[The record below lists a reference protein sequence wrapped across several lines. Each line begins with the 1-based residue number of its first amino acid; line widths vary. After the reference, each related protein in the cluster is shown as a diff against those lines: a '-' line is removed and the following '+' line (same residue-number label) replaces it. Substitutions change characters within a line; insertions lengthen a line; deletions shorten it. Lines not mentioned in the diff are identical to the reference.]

1 MKRKININREKI
13 SPEEI
18 AKRRDFGSLMK
29 TYTVVKKPFW
39 KHWSFIAGTS
49 TVLVATVAAIVY
61 LQFNKPQNESN
72 PVKQEV
78 QQTRNTNNDFTYDHS
93 QKDLGHAP
101 FIHPPLKGVD
111 VPFAEYNVDADKSS
125 ELNYKTG
132 SKIRIPKEAFTDAN
146 GNKISGKENVR
157 YREFHDPVDF
167 FVSGIPMTYDSS
179 GMKYTFESAGM
190 VEIYAFQDG
199 KILKVNHDRKIEVKM
214 ATLQD
219 GAGYNL
225 YNLDTTAKNWNYIG
239 KDKIV
244 HEKNENSF
252 YVKDDSLKSGDPE
265 LTKLKQQ
272 QEKTVAEEQNR
283 SMALQGEIKSMQ
295 QEIKKMEDNKPMEP
309 QKVNSK
315 KKTFNLDIDPK
326 EFPEFSSYKSVVF
339 EVGDENKNVKSDL
352 YTIEWEDISLKEGT
366 VKGSYIV
373 TVTKGNDKRSIV
385 AYPVFEGKNYD
396 QQMQQFKTKF
406 SDYTTKL
413 NTRKE
418 LEQKKQ
424 EEYNQLVLQ
433 IKKQQEEYEKQLQE
447 LKKKQQEELQKQM
460 QSMKTGDKVFRVFS
474 INSFGVFNCDSP
486 QNYPK
491 GASVS
496 ASFVDNSGKQLST
509 SYAVYLVDRQ
519 RNALFTYSGNPCNDF
534 KYDPS
539 SKSVIWT
546 VTLDND
552 LAVCMDDEV
561 AGAGKR
567 SGPVNFKMTTY
578 PKDEISS
585 VEKIKS
591 LLKIEE

>member
-13 SPEEI
+13 SSEEI

-29 TYTVVKKPFW
+29 TYAVVKKPFW

-49 TVLVATVAAIVY
+49 TVLVATVAAVVY
-61 LQFNKPQNESN
+61 LQFNKPQRENN
-72 PVKQEV
+72 TVKQEV
-78 QQTRNTNNDFTYDHS
+78 SQTQNSNGDFTYDHS
-93 QKDLGHAP
+93 NKDLGHAP
-101 FIHPPLKGVD
+101 FINPPFKSVD
-111 VPFAEYNVDADKSS
+111 IPFAEYDVDADKVT

-132 SKIRIPKEAFTDAN
+132 SKIKIPKEAFMDGN
-146 GNKISGKENVR
+146 GNKIRGKVNVR

-199 KILKVNHDRKIEVKM
+199 KILKVNHDRRIEVKM

-244 HEKNENSF
+244 HEKKQEEVL
-252 YVKDDSLKSGDPE
+252 VKEGDPG

-272 QEKTVAEEQNR
+272 QEKTITEEQNR
-283 SMALQGEIKSMQ
+283 SVSLQGEINNMQ
-295 QEIKKMEDNKPMEP
+295 QEIKKMEDNKPVEP
-309 QKVNSK
+309 KKVNPK

-339 EVGDENKNVKSDL
+339 EVGDENKNFKSDV
-352 YTIEWEDISLKEGT
+352 YTIEWEDIALKEGAA
-366 VKGSYIV
+366 KGSYII
-373 TVTKGNDKRSIV
+373 TVTKGNDKRNII

-396 QQMQQFKTKF
+396 QQLQQFKTKF
-406 SDYTTKL
+406 GDYTTKL

-424 EEYNQLVLQ
+424 QEYDQLVLQ
-433 IKKQQEEYEKQLQE
+433 IKKQQEEYEKQLLE

-460 QSMKTGDKVFRVFS
+460 QNMKTGDKVFRVFS
-474 INSFGVFNCDSP
+474 INSFGVYNCDSP
-486 QNYPK
+486 QSYPR
-491 GASVS
+491 GASVE
-496 ASFVDNSGKQLST
+496 ASFVDQNGKPLST
-509 SYAVYLVDRQ
+509 SYTVYLVDREK
-519 RNALFTYSGNPCNDF
+519 NALFTYNGNPCANF
-534 KYDPS
+534 QFNPS

-546 VTLDND
+546 VTGDND
-552 LAVCMDDEV
+552 LAVCMDEQV
-561 AGAGKR
+561 AGAEKR

-578 PKDEISS
+578 SKDEISS

-591 LLKIEE
+591 LLKIGEQ